1 MDLDEEAVRSLRG
14 CSPYRPCEAK
24 EAGLIFI
31 SEDPWLV
38 RVMAIPATVC
48 SSKAAPNVPETS
60 GKFRKD
66 VNSDGT
72 NRRSPLESTKV
83 PKNEPKRR
91 PKEAEKCAKSTPR
104 SSNKAKERPQKAG
117 GKEIATA
124 KE

>member
-1 MDLDEEAVRSLRG
+1 MDLDEEANRILRG
-14 CSPYRPCEAK
+14 CSTHRPCEAG
-24 EAGLIFI
+24 EAGLVFI
-31 SEDPWLV
+31 EDPWLV
-38 RVMAIPATVC
+38 RAMAIPATEC